1 MENKENQT
9 KQDEIRELKAQDILD
24 KFDFI
29 HNKYEEEIQE
39 KGIYIDFLDGYFKVQ
54 KLENDELQDCI
65 KLMAKDPEYGA
76 CKFIFLSI
84 PELQNDALLKRFKTK
99 DGAILVDRIFVGNDR
114 KKTKVFYE
122 LINLNGIGEIGND
135 SVRLVKINEIKKK
148 IENDLVYKTFSYYL
162 NRGAYKLSELKE
174 MYINNE
180 DDFNF
185 LIASMYINKKE
196 DIDLA
201 TLSNSNF
208 YTRKEV

>member
-54 KLENDELQDCI
+54 KLNDDELQDCI
-65 KLMAKDPEYGA
+65 KLMYKNPEYGA

-84 PELQNDALLKRFKTK
+84 PELHNDALIKRFKAK
-99 DGAILVDRIFVGNDR
+99 DGATLVDRIFVGNDR

-135 SVRLVKINEIKKK
+135 SVRLVKINELKKK
-148 IENDLVYKTFSYYL
+148 
-162 NRGAYKLSELKE
+162 
-174 MYINNE
+174 
-180 DDFNF
+180 
-185 LIASMYINKKE
+185 
-196 DIDLA
+196 
-201 TLSNSNF
+201 
-208 YTRKEV
+208 

>member
-29 HNKYEEEIQE
+29 HNKYEEETQE

-54 KLENDELQDCI
+54 KLENEELQDCI

-99 DGAILVDRIFVGNDR
+99 DGAILVDRIFVGNDI

-122 LINLNGIGEIGND
+122 LINLNGIGDIGND
-135 SVRLVKINEIKKK
+135 SVRLVKINDIKKK
-148 IENDLVYKTFSYYL
+148 
-162 NRGAYKLSELKE
+162 
-174 MYINNE
+174 
-180 DDFNF
+180 
-185 LIASMYINKKE
+185 
-196 DIDLA
+196 
-201 TLSNSNF
+201 
-208 YTRKEV
+208 

>member
-54 KLENDELQDCI
+54 KLKDDELQDCI
-65 KLMAKDPEYGA
+65 KLMSKNPEYGA

-84 PELQNDALLKRFKTK
+84 PELHNDALIKRFKAK
-99 DGAILVDRIFVGNDR
+99 DGAMLVDRLFVGNDR

-135 SVRLVKINEIKKK
+135 SVRLVKINELKKK
-148 IENDLVYKTFSYYL
+148 
-162 NRGAYKLSELKE
+162 
-174 MYINNE
+174 
-180 DDFNF
+180 
-185 LIASMYINKKE
+185 
-196 DIDLA
+196 
-201 TLSNSNF
+201 
-208 YTRKEV
+208 

>member
-54 KLENDELQDCI
+54 KLENEELQDCI

-84 PELQNDALLKRFKTK
+84 PELQNNALLKRFKTN
-99 DGAILVDRIFVGNDR
+99 DGAILVDRIFVGNDI

-122 LINLNGIGEIGND
+122 LINLNGIGDIGND
-135 SVRLVKINEIKKK
+135 SVRLVKINDIKKK
-148 IENDLVYKTFSYYL
+148 
-162 NRGAYKLSELKE
+162 
-174 MYINNE
+174 
-180 DDFNF
+180 
-185 LIASMYINKKE
+185 
-196 DIDLA
+196 
-201 TLSNSNF
+201 
-208 YTRKEV
+208 